1 MKYFSKL
8 MELEKERVGKLNVF
22 RNELVKA
29 LNVRIKFDYNACIK
43 QYYDR
48 FVISILVDG
57 YKFDYGLFPRD
68 DKSCEWY
75 VSNWQTATEGMSE
88 VAIRLSGNA
97 REIIEDEDAIR
108 LSENVREII
117 EDVARGMK

>member
-1 MKYFSKL
+1 MKHFEKL
-8 MELEKERVGKLNVF
+8 VEMEKERVGNYFKKLMEMEKERVEKLNAF

-29 LNVRIKFDYNACIK
+29 LNVRINFDYNAYIK

-48 FVISILVDG
+48 FVISILVDD
-57 YKFDYGLFPRD
+57 YKFDYSLFPRD

-88 VAIRLSGNA
+88 
-97 REIIEDEDAIR
+97 DAIR

-117 EDVARGMK
+117 EDVAREMK

>member
-8 MELEKERVGKLNVF
+8 MEMEKERVEKLNVF
-22 RNELVKA
+22 KNELIKS
-29 LNVRIKFDYNACIK
+29 LNARSKFIYNAYIK

-48 FVISILVDG
+48 FVISILVDDFKFD
-57 YKFDYGLFPRD
+57 YKFDYSLFPRD

-88 VAIRLSGNA
+88 
-97 REIIEDEDAIR
+97 DAIR

-117 EDVARGMK
+117 EDVAREMK